1 MYEALQTVCGTM
13 VDASGVAERCHT
25 SMTRIRHYVML
36 LLSLVLTCL
45 YRSGH
50 LDYTSQRIFDASSS
64 RVTKDPKSKSEYAPR
79 GRCAISFYGLPRSF
93 KLLVLPSVEA
103 NIIVPNIHYDC
114 DYFVHIYNVTFE
126 PPSRSSAGGP
136 IMPEDVYLLRE
147 AVHNH
152 ARRAGRDIL
161 PYVGF
166 AHHSVEEFERNHS
179 ALLAMIRNET
189 NNEKNP
195 FIGKVKG
202 YTVETHANVIK
213 MWHSISAVWDTMK
226 DYASSHNV
234 TYERVG
240 MLRVDVVFITP
251 IDIFQT
257 AQARIV
263 FNATNRTIDTGNNTA
278 VVPSFSKFPVN
289 DRMFYGPYEAAELW
303 STGRFQRLNHF
314 VYKLRQPLH
323 SEKFLGFEIFPAIQD
338 LGFSIGED
346 HKICFLLARADGS
359 IWNDCGGLSNKAI
372 VEKLVNM
379 NCSTRYHWLAGKRS
393 VLQCP
398 DQFLDE
404 KDWLTGVHRQI

>member
-1 MYEALQTVCGTM
+1 MVEAS
-13 VDASGVAERCHT
+13 AVAARTHI
-25 SMTRIRHYVML
+25 SMTRIRHYLAL
-36 LLSLVLTCL
+36 LLSLVLACL
-45 YRSGH
+45 FRSGH
-50 LDYTSQRIFDASSS
+50 LEYTAQLTFETSSS
-64 RVTKDPKSKSEYAPR
+64 RLSTKDPKSKSVYAPR
-79 GRCAISFYGLPRSF
+79 GRCAINFYGLPRAF

-147 AVHNH
+147 AVHTH

-166 AHHSVEEFERNHS
+166 AQHSMEEFERNHS
-179 ALLAMIRNET
+179 VLLGMIRNET
-189 NNEKNP
+189 NIEKNP

-213 MWHSISAVWDTMK
+213 MWHSIEGVWDTMME
-226 DYASSHNV
+226 YASSQNV
-234 TYERVG
+234 TYERVA

-251 IDIFQT
+251 IDIFST
-257 AQARIV
+257 PPLAKTV
-263 FNATNRTIDTGNNTA
+263 FNITTNRTFDTGNNMS
-278 VVPSFSKFPVN
+278 VVPGFSKFPVN
-289 DRMFYGPYEAAELW
+289 DRMFYGPYDAAEIW
-303 STGRFQRLNHF
+303 ATGRFQRLDHF
-314 VYKLRQPLH
+314 VYKLHETLH
-323 SEKFLGFEIFPAIQD
+323 SEKFLAFEIFPAIQE
-338 LGFSIGED
+338 LGVSIVED
-346 HKICFLLARADGS
+346 QKVCFLLARADGS
-359 IWNDCGGLSNKAI
+359 IWNDCGSSSNKAI

-404 KDWLTGVHRQI
+404 KDWFADTHR